1 MNKEKQLRMVD
12 KLDGV
17 NKEAYEFIQKNASN
31 FEPLSGF
38 TTTISLFAFDTTYK
52 HPQKQVFVHHEN
64 EWDTRASVWRPCE
77 RTISFQKS
85 DKSLSIS
92 VFSKVEGK
100 SWTFEQALILKE
112 DRIGKWSGML
122 SRLAENDEYEFF
134 TFGIGK
140 NGKIKPKTT
149 NFTTVANEK
158 TKSDLGKS

>member
-31 FEPLSGF
+31 FEELLSF
-38 TTTISLFAFDTTYK
+38 VATISLFKFDTIYK
-52 HPQKQVFVHHEN
+52 HPQKQVFVHHEIERGTN
-64 EWDTRASVWRPCE
+64 SNVWRPYE

-100 SWTFEQALILKE
+100 SLLFEQALILKE
-112 DRIGKWSGML
+112 DSAGRRSGML
-122 SRLAENDEYEFF
+122 SRLGENDEYEFF
-134 TFGIGK
+134 AFGIGK